1 MYKYVY
7 SLVYHSVSPND
18 VGDSAHASSSS
29 RGFLGFDFFSLAHPL
44 VRTLVDCPG
53 TVSWGNLDMQLQS
66 PVDSR
71 YDLGNCL
78 PRFSFLNATIS
89 QPTLLL
95 LQMQRILKVIM
106 PLRGSST

>member
-1 MYKYVY
+1 MYVKFV
-7 SLVYHSVSPND
+7 VQEFQTSVSPND

-29 RGFLGFDFFSLAHPL
+29 RGYLGIDFFSLAHPL

-53 TVSWGNLDMQLQS
+53 TVSWGDLDMQLQS

-71 YDLGNCL
+71 YDLGKL
-78 PRFSFLNATIS
+78 LAKVQFFERDHIS
-89 QPTLLL
+89 ANIIL
-95 LQMQRILKVIM
+95 LQMQRTLKVM